1 MSPVLLTSSPTFPA
15 LLNQNRIKK
24 IMIFISKP
32 YLLSSKSNLTRL
44 GQLQMWVP
52 VFQGRQNIFIQKIY
66 IIFRTNRAFGQF
78 EEEHFLYHVITTG
91 RHFLSF
97 WGPISSESRA
107 QKEQRSGGKLDQR
120 PHKDYLVDVY
130 DRATNTKGTIVYNN
144 QDKDFNNVKPQEWIK
159 KRCGLQ
165 K

>member
-1 MSPVLLTSSPTFPA
+1 M
-15 LLNQNRIKK
+15 
-24 IMIFISKP
+24 
-32 YLLSSKSNLTRL
+32 
-44 GQLQMWVP
+44 
-52 VFQGRQNIFIQKIY
+52 
-66 IIFRTNRAFGQF
+66 
-78 EEEHFLYHVITTG
+78 YHVITTG

-144 QDKDFNNVKPQEWIK
+144 QDKDFNNVKPQDPKNKSRKEVDFKSEWIQT
-159 KRCGLQ
+159 C
-165 K
+165 